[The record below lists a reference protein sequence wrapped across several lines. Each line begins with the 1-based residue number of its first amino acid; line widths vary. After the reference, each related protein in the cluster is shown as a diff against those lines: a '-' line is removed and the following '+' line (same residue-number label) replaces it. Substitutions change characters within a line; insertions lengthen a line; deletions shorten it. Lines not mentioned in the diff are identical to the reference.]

1 MRMQTN
7 EQENGKNFREK
18 EINYFYFFF
27 IFEEKL
33 WFDSILFTMHEQ
45 HGTDYM
51 QHKFTSITINFFS
64 FFFSRSLVVSCTY
77 VLNGYKYQDSLFY
90 FLLHVCVCVY
100 VRAFF
105 FLFFNYLVRLSS
117 SSPSFFFFFLIRSF
131 IYLFFTFRWCIVL
144 LINHTVGKWK

>member
-1 MRMQTN
+1 MQTN

-90 FLLHVCVCVY
+90 FLLHVCVCVC
-100 VRAFF
+100 VRASF
-105 FLFFNYLVRLSS
+105 FLFVF
-117 SSPSFFFFFLIRSF
+117 
-131 IYLFFTFRWCIVL
+131 
-144 LINHTVGKWK
+144 